1 MNIIRA
7 RAMGMCFGV
16 KDALDAVEA
25 LANPD
30 EVSIHGELVHN
41 EVALARIR
49 ARGVTMT
56 GEEERE
62 QLSDRPRLLISAHGI
77 SDPER
82 DRLLAAG
89 KQLIDTTCPLV
100 MKVHKAAIE
109 LHKAGY
115 HVLVIGQAR
124 HVEVRGITG
133 SLPDNYTVVEHPDEV
148 QTWPYPRLGVIC
160 QSTTAPRKSEIM
172 LEEIRLKNPGADI
185 RHINTICRPT
195 RLRQEAVDELLN
207 QVEALVVVG
216 GQNSNNTRE
225 QARLA
230 ETRGLPAI
238 HVQTADQLDTQW
250 FRPFRVVG
258 LSAGTSTL
266 DSTIEEVYQRM
277 LAISAELSGQ
287 PATH

>member
-16 KDALDAVEA
+16 KDALEAVEA
-25 LANPD
+25 LPNPD
-30 EVSIHGELVHN
+30 QVSIHGELVHN
-41 EVALARIR
+41 EVALSRIR
-49 ARGVTMT
+49 ERGVTMT

-62 QLSDRPRLLISAHGI
+62 QLSERPWLLISAHGI

-82 DRLLAAG
+82 ERLLAAG

-109 LHKAGY
+109 LHRAGY
-115 HVLVIGQAR
+115 HVIVIGQPR

-133 SLPDNYTVVEHPDEV
+133 SLPDNYTVVERVEDV
-148 QTWPYPRLGVIC
+148 TAYPHARLGVIC

-172 LEEIRLKNPGADI
+172 LAEIRRLNPEAEV
-185 RHINTICRPT
+185 RHISTICRPT
-195 RLRQEAVDELLN
+195 RLRQEAVDELLS

-216 GQNSNNTRE
+216 GSNSNNTRE

-230 ETRGLPAI
+230 EARGLPAV
-238 HVQTADQLDTQW
+238 HVQTADQLDPQW

-266 DSTIEEVYQRM
+266 DTTIEEVYQRM
-277 LAISAELSGQ
+277 LEISRDLEHTRAN
-287 PATH
+287 

>member
-1 MNIIRA
+1 MKIIRA

-16 KDALDAVEA
+16 KDALEAVDT
-25 LANPD
+25 LPNPD

-41 EVALARIR
+41 DVALQQIR

-56 GEEERE
+56 GEEERST
-62 QLSDRPRLLISAHGI
+62 LSDRPWLLISAHGI

-82 DRLLAAG
+82 ERLLNAG

-100 MKVHKAAIE
+100 KKVHKAAIE
-109 LHKAGY
+109 LHRDGY
-115 HVLVIGQAR
+115 HVLVIGQPR

-133 SLPDNYTVVEHPDEV
+133 SLPDNYTVVERVEDV
-148 QTWPYPRLGVIC
+148 TQYPYTRLGVIC

-172 LEEIRLKNPGADI
+172 LAEIRRCNPDADI

-195 RLRQEAVDELLN
+195 RLRQEAVDELLD

-216 GQNSNNTRE
+216 GSNSNNTRE

-230 ETRGLPAI
+230 LARGIPAV
-238 HVQTADQLDTQW
+238 HVQTADQLDPQW
-250 FRPFRVVG
+250 FRPFQVVG

-266 DSTIEEVYQRM
+266 DSTIEEVYERM
-277 LAISAELSGQ
+277 LAIADELVH
-287 PATH
+287 A